1 GARGR
6 RPRAAP
12 LDRPLLAR
20 MARRVAPGPSR
31 VGRRL
36 RSLRRLARA
45 SRRAQR
51 QSLLPRRRRGARRL
65 ESRVRRQPARR
76 PRRVAPEPSARRRPG
91 AVGARARLL
100 RAVGARRRLL
110 RVPRR
115 APDPADGAARAPVP
129 ARAGGGRAC
138 VGRAR
143 ARTRTYPCG
152 VIRPAGP
159 QDVRFL
165 RDMLRHAYFWRID
178 ESAELPVAR
187 YVTGWGREGDSGFVA
202 IDELQPVGAA
212 WYRLFPRRE
221 PGFGF
226 VDERTPELTVA
237 VVPSRR
243 GKGIGHE
250 LMEALLAQARSEGYD
265 AVSLSAPH

>member
-1 GARGR
+1 
-6 RPRAAP
+6 
-12 LDRPLLAR
+12 
-20 MARRVAPGPSR
+20 M
-31 VGRRL
+31 
-36 RSLRRLARA
+36 
-45 SRRAQR
+45 
-51 QSLLPRRRRGARRL
+51 
-65 ESRVRRQPARR
+65 
-76 PRRVAPEPSARRRPG
+76 
-91 AVGARARLL
+91 
-100 RAVGARRRLL
+100 
-110 RVPRR
+110 
-115 APDPADGAARAPVP
+115 
-129 ARAGGGRAC
+129 
-138 VGRAR
+138 
-143 ARTRTYPCG
+143 
-152 VIRPAGP
+152 IRPAGP

-212 WYRLFPRRE
+212 WYRLFGRRE

-250 LMEALLAQARSEGYD
+250 LMEALLEHARREGYD
-265 AVSLSAPH
+265 ALSLSSPSDSTALYERYGFHIASDQGEAVTMRVSL

>member
-1 GARGR
+1 
-6 RPRAAP
+6 
-12 LDRPLLAR
+12 
-20 MARRVAPGPSR
+20 
-31 VGRRL
+31 
-36 RSLRRLARA
+36 
-45 SRRAQR
+45 
-51 QSLLPRRRRGARRL
+51 
-65 ESRVRRQPARR
+65 
-76 PRRVAPEPSARRRPG
+76 
-91 AVGARARLL
+91 
-100 RAVGARRRLL
+100 
-110 RVPRR
+110 
-115 APDPADGAARAPVP
+115 
-129 ARAGGGRAC
+129 
-138 VGRAR
+138 
-143 ARTRTYPCG
+143 

-165 RDMLRHAYFWRID
+165 RDMLRHAYYWRID

-212 WYRLFPRRE
+212 WYRLFARRE
-221 PGFGF
+221 AGFGF

-265 AVSLSAPH
+265 AVSLSSPRDSTGLYERYGFRVVGDQGDAVTMLVSL

>member
-1 GARGR
+1 
-6 RPRAAP
+6 
-12 LDRPLLAR
+12 
-20 MARRVAPGPSR
+20 
-31 VGRRL
+31 
-36 RSLRRLARA
+36 
-45 SRRAQR
+45 
-51 QSLLPRRRRGARRL
+51 
-65 ESRVRRQPARR
+65 
-76 PRRVAPEPSARRRPG
+76 
-91 AVGARARLL
+91 
-100 RAVGARRRLL
+100 
-110 RVPRR
+110 
-115 APDPADGAARAPVP
+115 
-129 ARAGGGRAC
+129 

-143 ARTRTYPCG
+143 ARPASYPCG

-178 ESAELPVAR
+178 ESADLPVAR

-212 WYRLFPRRE
+212 WYRLFPRRT

-265 AVSLSAPH
+265 ALSLSSPRDSTALYERYGFRVVSGDGEAVTMRVAL